1 LADANEKRDFRIYEE
16 FAQSLMQRARREY
29 VQTQLALDVDNA
41 VYALDA
47 STIDL
52 TLSLF
57 T

>member
-1 LADANEKRDFRIYEE
+1 
-16 FAQSLMQRARREY
+16 MQRARREY
-29 VQTQLALDVDNA
+29 ASTELAIDVDNA

-57 T
+57 PWAKFRKT